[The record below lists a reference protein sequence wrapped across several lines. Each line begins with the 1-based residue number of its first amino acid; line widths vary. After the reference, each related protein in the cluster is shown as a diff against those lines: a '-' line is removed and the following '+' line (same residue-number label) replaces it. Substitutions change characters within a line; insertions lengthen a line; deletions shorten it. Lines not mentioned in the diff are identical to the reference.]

1 MDKFIFY
8 ESDFWNM
15 STNRAGKKSKYGG
28 MWQYLIEQDE
38 IRDDNHPTLKGQKIW
53 GDYLVNKLIEKK
65 II

>member
-1 MDKFIFY
+1 
-8 ESDFWNM
+8 M